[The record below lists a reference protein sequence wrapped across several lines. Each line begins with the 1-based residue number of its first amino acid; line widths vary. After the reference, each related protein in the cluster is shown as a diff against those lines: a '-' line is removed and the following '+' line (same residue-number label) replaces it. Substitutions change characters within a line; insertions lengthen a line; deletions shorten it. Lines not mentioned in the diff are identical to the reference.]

1 MASIVLLDDNFRTI
15 VCAIAEGR
23 QLFRNLQLSFAYLFA
38 IHIPLVVTAALI
50 PLGGLPLLYLPV
62 HVVWLELIIHP
73 TALLVFRELPTRQLL
88 RQAVR
93 GIDASGSSAGETG
106 SSSSA
111 TGAMVSG
118 VVIGGYVRSLAEGDV
133 HLTPLHLDDWTL
145 AAAGGIVACLPLA
158 VSGLTLRHGRD
169 RPSRWES

>member
-1 MASIVLLDDNFRTI
+1 
-15 VCAIAEGR
+15 
-23 QLFRNLQLSFAYLFA
+23 
-38 IHIPLVVTAALI
+38 
-50 PLGGLPLLYLPV
+50 
-62 HVVWLELIIHP
+62 
-73 TALLVFRELPTRQLL
+73 
-88 RQAVR
+88 
-93 GIDASGSSAGETG
+93 
-106 SSSSA
+106 
-111 TGAMVSG
+111 MVSG